1 MELECYKT
9 MWGHTGSFAEAC
21 RQALAADFDGIEGP
35 VPESRQTRDEWQEL
49 LESTGLRY
57 IAEICTAGS
66 YVPDRSATM
75 GEHLSSLE
83 RNLERSMRL
92 SPQKINCLG
101 GVDAWHEEQSLDFF
115 SCAIELA
122 QQYGADISFET
133 HRGRSLFNPWVT
145 LRLCEQLVDLRLT
158 ADFSHWCVVC
168 ERLMD
173 VERGILDQL
182 TARVVHIHARVG
194 YEQGPQVADPRLA
207 RYRGALESHR
217 HWWRQIW
224 YHQQRQGFTATTM
237 TPEFG
242 PDGYQQ
248 VDAATG
254 TPVGNLWEINQWIA
268 TDQREQFNQW
278 QGTRQASGEGA

>member
-21 RQALAADFDGIEGP
+21 SQALAAGFNGIEGP
-35 VPESRQTRDEWQEL
+35 APASREARDEWLSQL
-49 LESTGLRY
+49 QSSGLRY

-66 YVPDRSATM
+66 YVPDRTATM
-75 GEHLSSLE
+75 TDHLSSME
-83 RNLERSMRL
+83 RKLERSMSL
-92 SPQKINCLG
+92 SPRKINCLG
-101 GVDAWHEEQSLDFF
+101 GVDAWHEEQSLEFF
-115 SCAIELA
+115 SRAIELA
-122 QQYGADISFET
+122 TQYGAVMSFET

-145 LRLCEQLVDLRLT
+145 LRLCEQLPNLKLT

-173 VERGILDQL
+173 VEQPVLDQL
-182 TARVVHIHARVG
+182 TGRVVHIHARVG
-194 YEQGPQVADPRLA
+194 YDQGPQVADPRLA
-207 RYRGALESHR
+207 RFRSALESHR
-217 HWWRQIW
+217 YWWRQIW
-224 YHQQRQGFTATTM
+224 DHQRRQGFTYTTM

-254 TPVGNLWEINQWIA
+254 APVGSLWEINQWIA
-268 TDQREQFNQW
+268 GDQRDQFNQW
-278 QGTRQASGEGA
+278 QETRQAR